1 MFASLS
7 LPLLILI
14 FVAGAV
20 VIWFAGIQL
29 SRTTDIMDDR
39 FHLGQAL
46 GGLIFLS
53 IATNLP
59 ELAIVGS
66 ASLTHQ
72 VGIAIGNIMGGIA
85 IQTVVLVILDGFG
98 LRGKDTLTNKAASL
112 QLVLEGVVL
121 ISVLVVSIMGT
132 QLPKSAILF
141 SRLAPGDLLIAALW
155 LVGLW
160 LVNKARAD
168 LPWQPKDKDTDN
180 APPPQD
186 DSQKKAE
193 QWSTTRVILVFAIA
207 ALATLLAG
215 VVLEES
221 GNVIADH
228 VGLSGVLFGS
238 TVLAAATALPEIVTG
253 LASVKLG
260 DYDLAFSD
268 IFGGNTFLPVLF
280 LLATFLSGQSVLPQ
294 AKNTD
299 IYLASL
305 GGLLTAVYLC
315 GLLFRPKKQ
324 FLNLGIDSIVVL
336 VLYIVGIG
344 GLFLIARK

>member
-1 MFASLS
+1 M
-7 LPLLILI
+7 
-14 FVAGAV
+14 
-20 VIWFAGIQL
+20 
-29 SRTTDIMDDR
+29 
-39 FHLGQAL
+39 
-46 GGLIFLS
+46 
-53 IATNLP
+53 
-59 ELAIVGS
+59 
-66 ASLTHQ
+66 
-72 VGIAIGNIMGGIA
+72 
-85 IQTVVLVILDGFG
+85 VLVILDGFG

-112 QLVLEGVVL
+112 TLVLEGVVL

-141 SRLAPGDLLIAALW
+141 SRLAPGDLLIVALW

-160 LVNKARAD
+160 LVNKALYWSLRSQ
-168 LPWQPKDKDTDN
+168 PWRRC
-180 APPPQD
+180 
-186 DSQKKAE
+186 
-193 QWSTTRVILVFAIA
+193 WRV
-207 ALATLLAG
+207 
-215 VVLEES
+215 S
-221 GNVIADH
+221 C
-228 VGLSGVLFGS
+228 SRR
-238 TVLAAATALPEIVTG
+238 AATSLPEVVTG

-280 LLATFLSGQSVLPQ
+280 LLATVLSGQSVLPQ

-344 GLFLIARK
+344 GLFLIAQK

>member
-98 LRGKDTLTNKAASL
+98 LRSKDTLTNKAASL

-168 LPWQPKDKDTDN
+168 LPWQSKDKDTDN

-215 VVLEES
+215 VMLEES

-228 VGLSGVLFGS
+228 IGLSGVLFGS
-238 TVLAAATALPEIVTG
+238 TVLAAATSLPEIVTG

-280 LLATFLSGQSVLPQ
+280 LLATLLSGQSVLPQ

-305 GGLLTAVYLC
+305 GGLLTVVYLC

-344 GLFLIARK
+344 GLFLIARN